1 MIPLTNH
8 MELKKEEDQSV
19 DVLLLHKMGKKNLR
33 RKREEGTWEGE
44 KRGGKKGEGSAL
56 GMDRTEAQ
64 RVRKLNRLEH

>member
-33 RKREEGTWEGE
+33 RKREEGIVEEGE
-44 KRGGKKGEGSAL
+44 GDRQPVGSL
-56 GMDRTEAQ
+56 LQ
-64 RVRKLNRLEH
+64 